1 MARVMVSPDDD
12 PDIYYIVEYP
22 VGPNSV
28 NHRDDVLLVQ
38 FFLRVLSDRNKSY
51 RPPGPQDLGISG
63 AYGDLTGAYIK
74 QFADANNQTPMYD
87 NGNLV
92 KRPLAIVDSPVGNA
106 AVMGGW
112 LIKKMNREYQTSF
125 PKTGLPHSPLFP
137 RELGKKFYV

>member
-1 MARVMVSPDDD
+1 MARVMVSSDDD
-12 PDIYYIVEYP
+12 PEIYYIVDSP

-38 FFLRVLSDRNKSY
+38 FFLRVLSDKDKRY
-51 RPPGPQDLGISG
+51 RPAGHDLVISG
-63 AYGDLTGAYIK
+63 AYNDLTGAYIK

-92 KRPLAIVDSPVGNA
+92 KRPLTIVDSPVGNSA
-106 AVMGGW
+106 ALGGW
-112 LIKKMNREYQTSF
+112 IIRQMNLQYQSAF

-137 RELGKKFYV
+137 RELAKKFYI